1 MIDNRLLKLKHF
13 LEQRDY
19 QFLLID
25 LSEYFEVSERQIG
38 RILKKWQ
45 EDGFIE
51 YISASGRGNNAKI
64 QFLQDVESLILEDV
78 INSVKD
84 LSVEELQDFLELPF
98 SEKSLHKLQMT
109 INNVITNVNEEQ
121 IFVPYDFLPKTIEPA
136 NIVTT
141 EEAQIVFQVY
151 ETLYRFTA
159 DGNIQR
165 NLISYDEWIDDE
177 LHLYLKK
184 EVSFSNGEMLVADDV
199 KKVLDTLRT
208 NSLYSKIYNNIVDIR
223 VVNNFKL
230 VLTFEGKPKLF
241 EYSLAQRYSSIYKD
255 VGERYLL
262 GTGPYAIANID
273 DTKVEMMN
281 NPFYRGAT
289 PEVHTVTFT
298 KDWDFVKSENKSIQT
313 KTIAT
318 HFGNEFILFNP
329 FHKFTKKQR
338 VFLADML
345 LESIREVVGEDI
357 GIASPSKQ
365 YEPGEIS
372 LKNDYVKV
380 LIVDFNKDA
389 YIVFR
394 DKLKAFDIDV
404 IFYEVTN
411 EEYINSNLLNIDVD
425 FVWMFESYT
434 QYQPF
439 KTLDLL
445 THCKFQEWYGDF
457 EDARQ
462 ITSQLD
468 YRPNES
474 LKSLCNSFL
483 RKIELMKY
491 MVPIFAYEKY
501 IELPI
506 TMKNIKE
513 QPYGTIDFRMII
525 NDNEQ

>member
-1 MIDNRLLKLKHF
+1 MVDNRLLKLKHF

-121 IFVPYDFLPKTIEPA
+121 IFVPYDFLPKTIEPV

-230 VLTFEGKPKLF
+230 VLTFEGEPKLF

-281 NPFYRGAT
+281 NPFYRG
-289 PEVHTVTFT
+289 
-298 KDWDFVKSENKSIQT
+298 
-313 KTIAT
+313 
-318 HFGNEFILFNP
+318 GNTRSSYCYVYKGLGFC
-329 FHKFTKKQR
+329 K
-338 VFLADML
+338 V
-345 LESIREVVGEDI
+345 RE
-357 GIASPSKQ
+357 
-365 YEPGEIS
+365 
-372 LKNDYVKV
+372 
-380 LIVDFNKDA
+380 
-389 YIVFR
+389 
-394 DKLKAFDIDV
+394 
-404 IFYEVTN
+404 
-411 EEYINSNLLNIDVD
+411 
-425 FVWMFESYT
+425 
-434 QYQPF
+434 
-439 KTLDLL
+439 
-445 THCKFQEWYGDF
+445 
-457 EDARQ
+457 
-462 ITSQLD
+462 
-468 YRPNES
+468 
-474 LKSLCNSFL
+474 
-483 RKIELMKY
+483 
-491 MVPIFAYEKY
+491 
-501 IELPI
+501 
-506 TMKNIKE
+506 
-513 QPYGTIDFRMII
+513 
-525 NDNEQ
+525 

>member
-13 LEQRDY
+13 LEQQNY

-51 YISASGRGNNAKI
+51 YIPASGRGNNAKI
-64 QFLQDVESLILEDV
+64 QLVQDVESLILDDV
-78 INSVKD
+78 IKSVKD
-84 LSVEELQDFLELPF
+84 LSVEELQNFLELPF
-98 SEKSLHKLQMT
+98 SEKSLHKLQMAV
-109 INNVITNVNEEQ
+109 NNVILNNNEEQ
-121 IFVPYDFLPKTIEPA
+121 VFVPYDYLPKTIEPP

-159 DGNIQR
+159 DGYIQR
-165 NLISYDEWIDDE
+165 NLISYDEWVGDE

-184 EVSFSNGEMLVADDV
+184 EVSFSNGEMLVAEDV

-208 NSLYSKIYNNIVDIR
+208 NSLYTKLYNNIIDVQ

-230 VLTFEGKPKLF
+230 VLIFETRPKLF

-255 VGERYLL
+255 VGDDYLL

-298 KDWDFVKSENKSIQT
+298 KDFDFVKSEYKSIQT
-313 KTIAT
+313 KKISTQ
-318 HFGNEFILFNP
+318 FGNEFILFNP

-338 VFLADML
+338 IFLADML
-345 LESIREVVGEDI
+345 LESFREVVEEEI
-357 GIASPSKQ
+357 GVASPSKQ
-365 YEPGEIS
+365 YAPGDVT
-372 LKNDYVKV
+372 LKNGYVKV
-380 LIVDFNKDA
+380 LVVDFNKDV

-394 DKLKAFDIDV
+394 NKLKAFDIDV
-404 IFYEVTN
+404 IFYEATN
-411 EEYINSNLLNIDVD
+411 EAYINTNLLNIDVD

-434 QYQPF
+434 LHQPF

-462 ITSQLD
+462 ITDQVD

-483 RKIELMKY
+483 RKIELKKY
-491 MVPIFAYEKY
+491 MIPIYEHEKY
-501 IELPI
+501 IELPA

-513 QPYGTIDFRMII
+513 QSYGTIDFRMII
-525 NDNEQ
+525 NDKEE